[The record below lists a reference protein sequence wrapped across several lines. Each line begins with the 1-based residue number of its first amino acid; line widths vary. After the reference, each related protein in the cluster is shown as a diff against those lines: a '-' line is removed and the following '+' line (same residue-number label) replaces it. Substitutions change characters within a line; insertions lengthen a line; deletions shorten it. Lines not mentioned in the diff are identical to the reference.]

1 MRPHDEAIVT
11 IEPAPAGPA
20 AGVWAVAGG
29 EAILVDGTAPA
40 TTLLVPSES
49 VLLLSV
55 DLPLPSRAKRLAA
68 LPFAIEDRI
77 ADPLDAVHLA
87 LGDAVGERRYLVA
100 VVRHGVMAEWIAI
113 AEAAGIGTAAFVPDA
128 LVLPVPVEGWSVE
141 VSGGRAL
148 VRAADGTGFAL
159 PLPMLVAAWE
169 AAGRPKVAASG
180 DPLPEAMA
188 GDGAAFPPASLAQRV
203 AAAPIDLRQG
213 AYARR
218 RTAWP
223 STTRKVAMIIGVAA
237 LAHGVIAVADT
248 LMLQRIAER
257 RHDALQQL
265 VATTAPSVP
274 TGGDD
279 FMVRVADLLPRP
291 TGTNRFVP
299 LLSRVGGALSP
310 IGPVLVVRTMS
321 FEENALTIEC
331 ESPET
336 GMADRVRAALSAAG
350 VAAQVVAAPGGT
362 LRIVARGA

>member
-1 MRPHDEAIVT
+1 MT

-29 EAILVDGTAPA
+29 EAILVDRAVAA

-55 DLPLPSRAKRLAA
+55 DLPLPNRAKRLAA

-87 LGDAVGERRYLVA
+87 LGDAVGDKRYLVA
-100 VVRHGVMAEWIAI
+100 VVRHGVMAEWIAA
-113 AEAAGIGTAAFVPDA
+113 AEAAGIAGAAFVPDA
-128 LVLPVPVEGWSVE
+128 LVLPVPVEGWSVALSE
-141 VSGGRAL
+141 GRAL
-148 VRAADGTGFAL
+148 VRAADGIGFAL
-159 PLPMLVAAWE
+159 PLAMLVAAWE

-188 GDGAAFPPASLAQRV
+188 GDGAAFPLPPLADRV

-223 STTRKVAMIIGVAA
+223 STTRKVSMILGLAA

-257 RHDALQQL
+257 RYDALQQL

-291 TGTNRFVP
+291 TGSNRFIP

-310 IGPVLVVRTMS
+310 IGPVLVVRSMN
-321 FEENALTIEC
+321 FEGNALTIEC

>member
-29 EAILVDGTAPA
+29 AAILVDGTVPA

-49 VLLLSV
+49 VLLLPV
-55 DLPLPSRAKRLAA
+55 DLPLPNRAKRLAA
-68 LPFAIEDRI
+68 LPFAVEDRI
-77 ADPLDAVHLA
+77 ADPIDAVHLA
-87 LGDAVGERRYLVA
+87 LGDAIGDRRYLVA
-100 VVRHGVMAEWIAI
+100 VVRHNVMAEWVAI
-113 AEAAGIGTAAFVPDA
+113 AEGAGIGAAAFVPDA
-128 LVLPVPVEGWSVE
+128 LALPAPVEGWSVE
-141 VSGGRAL
+141 VTGGRAL
-148 VRAADGTGFAL
+148 VRAADGTGFAI

-169 AAGRPKVAASG
+169 AAGRPVVQALG
-180 DPLPEAMA
+180 EPLPEAMA
-188 GDGAAFPPASLAQRV
+188 GDGAAFPPAPLDDRI

-223 STTRKVAMIIGVAA
+223 STTRKVAMILGLAA

-257 RHDALQQL
+257 RQAALQQL

-291 TGTNRFVP
+291 TGANRFVP
-299 LLSRVGGALSP
+299 LLSRVAGALSP
-310 IGPVLVVRTMS
+310 IGPALVVNAMT
-321 FEENALTIEC
+321 FEGNALTLDC
-331 ESPET
+331 QSPET
-336 GMADRVRAALSAAG
+336 GMADRLRAALSAAG
-350 VAAQVVAAPGGT
+350 VAAQVSAAPGGG

>member
-11 IEPAPAGPA
+11 IEPAPAGPS

-29 EAILVDGTAPA
+29 EAILVDGAVPA

-55 DLPLPSRAKRLAA
+55 DLPLPTRAKRLAA
-68 LPFAIEDRI
+68 LPFAVEDRI
-77 ADPLDAVHLA
+77 ADPVDAVHLS
-87 LGDAVGERRYLVA
+87 LGDATGDRRYLVA
-100 VVRHGVMAEWIAI
+100 VVRHAVMAEWIAI
-113 AEAAGIGTAAFVPDA
+113 ADAAGIAAAAFVPDA
-128 LVLPVPVEGWSVE
+128 LALPVPVEGWSVE
-141 VSGGRAL
+141 VAGTRAL
-148 VRAADGTGFAL
+148 VRAADGTGFAV
-159 PLPMLVAAWE
+159 PLAMLGAAWE
-169 AAGRPKVAASG
+169 AAGRPVVQALG

-188 GDGAAFPPASLAQRV
+188 GDGAAFPPAPIGDRV

-223 STTRKVAMIIGVAA
+223 STTRKVATIIGLAI
-237 LAHGVIAVADT
+237 LAHGLIAVADT
-248 LMLQRIAER
+248 VMLQRIAER

-291 TGTNRFVP
+291 TGSNRFVP
-299 LLSRVGGALSP
+299 LLSRVAGALAP
-310 IGPVLVVRTMS
+310 IGPTLVVRTIN
-321 FEENALTIEC
+321 FEGNALTIDC
-331 ESPET
+331 DSPET
-336 GMADRVRAALSAAG
+336 GMADRLRAALAAAG
-350 VAAQVVAAPGGT
+350 VAAQVVAAPGGGV
-362 LRIVARGA
+362 RIVARGA